1 MIDHRL
7 GGDSD
12 PDYFNMPTDG
22 CSQSREIL
30 GIGSNDFVP
39 IAREQRDG
47 RINDV
52 CAASLSQQLAGGSTD
67 PLVEGMDH
75 NAGQGVGQPGLAR
88 ATSPDLAEHPGM
100 RHWYLTGELGRLEA
114 DPHRPVVPGKRD
126 QRATVEDSGHAA
138 PRPDP
143 C

>member
-52 CAASLSQQLAGGSTD
+52 CAASLSQQLAGGSND

-75 NAGQGVGQPGLAR
+75 NAGQGVGQPGR
-88 ATSPDLAEHPGM
+88 APATLSDLAEHPGQS
-100 RHWYLTGELGRLEA
+100 HWELTGEVG
-114 DPHRPVVPGKRD
+114 PPS
-126 QRATVEDSGHAA
+126 SG
-138 PRPDP
+138 PQ
-143 C
+143 

>member
-88 ATSPDLAEHPGM
+88 ATSPDLAAHPPLPP
-100 RHWYLTGELGRLEA
+100 WYLPAPSGPLQP
-114 DPHRPVVPGKRD
+114 DP
-126 QRATVEDSGHAA
+126 
-138 PRPDP
+138 PRPL
-143 C
+143 